1 MSLRTR
7 YRPEQVYLVH
17 IILES
22 AAFSLAWTINQV
34 YRVQSVGMNPL
45 QLVLTGTVLELTV
58 LLFEIPTGVLADVY
72 SRRLSTILGVA
83 LIGGSFILEGAL
95 PLFSVVIFSQVIW
108 GFGYTFISGAHDAW
122 IADEIGAEAAAPLYL
137 RATSVSLVGNLVA
150 IPVSVAIAQ
159 FGLNLPLLVAG
170 AICLVLAFAL
180 IFVMSEHG
188 FQPAGREDRQSWSSL
203 RNTLQEGLGLVR
215 GKPVLMAFMAA
226 GIFVGLYSEGFDR
239 LTEAHFLT
247 NFKFPSIPELD
258 AVAWFGLIR
267 AGRILL
273 SVGATELARKRVRLQ
288 ENRAMVRALQ
298 ICYGLVV
305 LGILIFAWTGS
316 FWMAILAT
324 WLVHSMRALAG
335 PLKTA
340 WINQHIESRVRA
352 TVLSTA
358 SQMDAFGQVIG
369 GPIAGAIGALRSIQA
384 ALTASALMLL
394 PALPLY
400 QGLNRGPVVE
410 DQAASTPS

>member
-1 MSLRTR
+1 
-7 YRPEQVYLVH
+7 
-17 IILES
+17 
-22 AAFSLAWTINQV
+22 
-34 YRVQSVGMNPL
+34 
-45 QLVLTGTVLELTV
+45 
-58 LLFEIPTGVLADVY
+58 
-72 SRRLSTILGVA
+72 
-83 LIGGSFILEGAL
+83 
-95 PLFSVVIFSQVIW
+95 
-108 GFGYTFISGAHDAW
+108 
-122 IADEIGAEAAAPLYL
+122 
-137 RATSVSLVGNLVA
+137 
-150 IPVSVAIAQ
+150 
-159 FGLNLPLLVAG
+159 
-170 AICLVLAFAL
+170 
-180 IFVMSEHG
+180 
-188 FQPAGREDRQSWSSL
+188 
-203 RNTLQEGLGLVR
+203 
-215 GKPVLMAFMAA
+215 
-226 GIFVGLYSEGFDR
+226 
-239 LTEAHFLT
+239 
-247 NFKFPSIPELD
+247 
-258 AVAWFGLIR
+258 
-267 AGRILL
+267 
-273 SVGATELARKRVRLQ
+273 
-288 ENRAMVRALQ
+288 MVRALQ